1 MGTRRSQWG
10 PQGPYGDPRNQME
23 NPRTQWGPQE
33 HNDNHKNPTMTPK
46 TQQGSQSKRHLPPG
60 VSCCAPPPIL
70 WRPRPPPTPYTPLT
84 PAMPVA
90 GGPAVLWVQ
99 PIELS
104 GSRFAPNPPG
114 ETRDPPSPHP
124 RAVPVP
130 GVPRGPTRSS
140 SRCRG
145 RAAAGRCAAHWRARP
160 AAPWPGRTARGG
172 ASWQCSACPR
182 AAARSLGG
190 WGGGRWHTL
199 GLGDTT
205 PRGSPPP
212 AAHRGAVWGRGTFDG
227 DAHLFGVAGAHLTGT
242 VHAQLEDPQ
251 ELCGGE
257 RGEGGSLGEMWGY
270 FGGHFLGLCSPL
282 PLSH

>member
-1 MGTRRSQWG
+1 
-10 PQGPYGDPRNQME
+10 
-23 NPRTQWGPQE
+23 
-33 HNDNHKNPTMTPK
+33 MTPK
-46 TQQGSQSKRHLPPG
+46 TQQGSQSKRRLPPG

-84 PAMPVA
+84 PAIPVA

-212 AAHRGAVWGRGTFDG
+212 QRTGGR
-227 DAHLFGVAGAHLTGT
+227 FGVAVPSMEMRISSAWPGPISQGQCTLSLKTPRSS
-242 VHAQLEDPQ
+242 V
-251 ELCGGE
+251 GG
-257 RGEGGSLGEMWGY
+257 RGGRGGR
-270 FGGHFLGLCSPL
+270 
-282 PLSH
+282 